1 MLTEGETRFVRCD
14 HGSFSLPHGGVM
26 PAPRRMG
33 GGARRLRTSC
43 RPRRVGGVEVSTGG
57 VARWRKSSQEVRV
70 PEEDYRETLR
80 RGANRARK
88 VTEQGL
94 RDVRGALVHGVEE
107 VTDFIRKSDD
117 GRGTSNTNDEA
128 KKAAADPAAFFD
140 AAQQKAIEE
149 LGLANILISGQTGV
163 GKSTLINSVLRVP
176 VAEEGTG
183 KPVTEHVRRY
193 QKDGIPVAIYDT
205 PGIELGQ
212 AKKDVIR
219 EYKKTIAATRA
230 GKPEDLIH
238 VAWYCIDAGQAR
250 VQDYDLEI
258 IRALADEVEVVLVLT
273 QCVDDERADA
283 LERVIATED
292 LPIRGEPIRT
302 LARPRR
308 VAGHS
313 LPARGLEELVQ
324 RTNDILPEAV
334 KRAFVNA
341 QGVVVSLKAREA
353 RKVVGASTVAAAAI
367 GAAPIPAPDAA
378 VLLPLQLGMLAR
390 IGAVFGMDMSRH
402 RMSQLI
408 KGLLGAGGTSLVGRQ
423 LAETLLKYI
432 PAGAAINAT
441 VAVAITGA
449 LGEAYIQLCTE
460 MLRRQAAGKPMSD
473 VEMLPFLLDA
483 YRKLFESKNPFKKD
497 PRRGRSRG

>member
-1 MLTEGETRFVRCD
+1 MWHDG
-14 HGSFSLPHGGVM
+14 
-26 PAPRRMG
+26 
-33 GGARRLRTSC
+33 
-43 RPRRVGGVEVSTGG
+43 
-57 VARWRKSSQEVRV
+57 KSSQEVRV
-70 PEEDYRETLR
+70 PEEDYRERLR

-94 RDVRGALVHGVEE
+94 RDVRGALVHAVEE

-117 GRGTSNTNDEA
+117 GRGASKTNDDA

-140 AAQQKAIEE
+140 AAQQQAIEE

-283 LERVIATED
+283 LERVIAAED

-313 LPARGLEELVQ
+313 VPARGLEELVQ

-341 QGVVVSLKAREA
+341 QGIVVSLKAREA

-460 MLRRQAAGKPMSD
+460 MLRPQAAGKPMSD

-483 YRKLFESKNPFKKD
+483 YWKLFESKNPFKKD
-497 PRRGRSRG
+497 PRPRRSRG